1 MVHIRWAQNEAG
13 KVVLDGEPVTVTL
26 SGDLPIPDIHHAF
39 LQALA
44 ITRQPRANL
53 MMLYQGWMDTLA
65 TYQAAHITGRF
76 TQSLTREQA
85 EARHA
90 SLLSYKELA
99 QQIAS
104 LRAAATKEKQVTRQV
119 ALNLEIRQLQVKQQQ
134 ASTLL

>member
-1 MVHIRWAQNEAG
+1 
-13 KVVLDGEPVTVTL
+13 
-26 SGDLPIPDIHHAF
+26 
-39 LQALA
+39 
-44 ITRQPRANL
+44 
-53 MMLYQGWMDTLA
+53 MMLYQGWLDTLA
-65 TYQAAHITGRF
+65 AYQAAHITGRF

-85 EARHA
+85 EARHS